1 MHTSNLCRA
10 LRFSL
15 WLLLCGLPITHAQAA
30 EDMDI
35 SLAIKGDVLSCDAK
49 LAEPPEGMRLALSE
63 GSEVSIEWEINV
75 AIERKY
81 WLSKSVASVQVNRH
95 VIPDLVSRSWTLED
109 LTSGV
114 SRRVFSLDEAIGF
127 LTSLSGFPVVDS
139 SLLTSGQAYVVSASL
154 NEREGS
160 GKENPWTSW
169 FSAKGGSIITDFQ
182 MP

>member
-1 MHTSNLCRA
+1 MLTSNLGLA

-15 WLLLCGLPITHAQAA
+15 WLLLCGLPIAHAQAA
-30 EDMDI
+30 AGMDV
-35 SLAIKGDVLSCDAK
+35 SLAIKGDVLSCDTT

-63 GSEVSIEWEINV
+63 GSEVSIEWEIKV

-81 WLSKSVASVQVNRH
+81 WLNKTVASVLVNRH

-109 LTSGV
+109 LTSGI

-127 LTSLSGFPVVDS
+127 LTGLSGFPVLDS
-139 SLLTSGQAYVVSASL
+139 SLLTSGQAYVVSVSVS
-154 NEREGS
+154 EREGS
-160 GKENPWTSW
+160 GQENPWTSW
-169 FSAKGGSIITDFQ
+169 YGAKGGSIVTDFR